1 MRSPS
6 CECKIASRWFWLRVN
21 YIRILSLSRAFLT
34 FIMVLFQGEGWP
46 GNLRWPGLL
55 RKDSTVLGDKLLG
68 YWYWG
73 LGQILGLGLSFIKYS
88 LCCSR
93 PASMPGGGWTLLC
106 FSELLEKT
114 DSTTEAS
121 LMVNFHFY
129 LLQALIL

>member
-46 GNLRWPGLL
+46 GNFRWPGLL

>member
-46 GNLRWPGLL
+46 GNFRWPGLL

-106 FSELLEKT
+106 FSGLLEKT